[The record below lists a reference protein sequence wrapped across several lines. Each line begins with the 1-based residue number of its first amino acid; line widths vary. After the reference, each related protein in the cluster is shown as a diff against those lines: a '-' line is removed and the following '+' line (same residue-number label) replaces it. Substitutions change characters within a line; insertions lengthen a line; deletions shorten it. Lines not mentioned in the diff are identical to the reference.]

1 MTVTTHNAAVLGNC
15 QPKPRSV
22 LGTLGH
28 MIAVA
33 RQRRQLRA
41 LDDHMLADIG
51 VSRQEALTEGRQ
63 TVWNA
68 PDHWRK

>member
-1 MTVTTHNAAVLGNC
+1 MTVSIHNAALCANA
-15 QPKPRSV
+15 QPKPRSIWATV
-22 LGTLGH
+22 GH

-41 LDDHMLADIG
+41 LDDHLLTDIG
-51 VSRQEALTEGRQ
+51 VSRQEALDEGHQ